1 MKNKK
6 RFGKV
11 LLAVGIVL
19 ICISMMMV
27 IKYEIHDMKSKKI
40 ITDVLRRIEDY
51 DAQNHDGGTLYRI
64 NDSQYIGVLKI
75 PSLNVVLPICAEW
88 NNENSE
94 KGVCRYLG
102 SLEERNLILAGHN
115 YRSMLRRLSEIE
127 TGSEI
132 IIIDINRAEY
142 HYTVTYTEVV
152 GGYNSKAMT
161 SGEWDMTVFTC
172 TIPGNSRYVV
182 RCVLNEN

>member
-19 ICISMMMV
+19 ISISMMMV

-64 NDSQYIGVLKI
+64 NDSI
-75 PSLNVVLPICAEW
+75 
-88 NNENSE
+88 
-94 KGVCRYLG
+94 
-102 SLEERNLILAGHN
+102 LIM
-115 YRSMLRRLSEIE
+115 R
-127 TGSEI
+127 
-132 IIIDINRAEY
+132 
-142 HYTVTYTEVV
+142 
-152 GGYNSKAMT
+152 
-161 SGEWDMTVFTC
+161 
-172 TIPGNSRYVV
+172 
-182 RCVLNEN
+182 